1 MKDKYK
7 TKNQLIN
14 ELSEIRQKI
23 TELKS
28 SETECMRTDEELRET
43 KDYLDNI
50 IEGSLDGIV
59 VSDNMGYITR
69 ANKSFL
75 KLIDFEEEIIGK
87 HIMELSITEKG
98 TYESTTGES
107 VKIGDE
113 FFNDANE
120 ITEKLFEE
128 GKISNWESYY
138 IRKDRKIV
146 PVEMKIAYLYNEK
159 GDIIGSV
166 GINRDITKRK
176 RAENALKKAY
186 DELEK
191 KVEERTANLK
201 VANEQLKR
209 KITEHKQAEEKLR
222 RLGRSYIDG
231 IIDDGEYN
239 IQRKLL
245 QDNLNSLVIPEEDA
259 ALQAGELLESLGLIW
274 NNATD
279 EEKYRLLQGM
289 IEAVFVD
296 LAASRSIVGIQPKPP
311 FYNLFES
318 LKHGPDNKVTIFKL
332 GVKQKETGS
341 ETNLK
346 PDYGMVETGES
357 RTPRPKKAT
366 QNILQA

>member
-1 MKDKYK
+1 M
-7 TKNQLIN
+7 
-14 ELSEIRQKI
+14 
-23 TELKS
+23 
-28 SETECMRTDEELRET
+28 
-43 KDYLDNI
+43 
-50 IEGSLDGIV
+50 
-59 VSDNMGYITR
+59 
-69 ANKSFL
+69 
-75 KLIDFEEEIIGK
+75 
-87 HIMELSITEKG
+87 
-98 TYESTTGES
+98 
-107 VKIGDE
+107 VKQ
-113 FFNDANE
+113 
-120 ITEKLFEE
+120 
-128 GKISNWESYY
+128 
-138 IRKDRKIV
+138 R
-146 PVEMKIAYLYNEK
+146 
-159 GDIIGSV
+159 
-166 GINRDITKRK
+166 
-176 RAENALKKAY
+176 
-186 DELEK
+186 
-191 KVEERTANLK
+191 
-201 VANEQLKR
+201 
-209 KITEHKQAEEKLR
+209 KQAEEKLR

-279 EEKYRLLQGM
+279 EEKYRLLSGM

-357 RTPRPKKAT
+357 RTPSYRSISTLLEQRRAFAV
-366 QNILQA
+366 NFA